1 MNQLAAK
8 MTGNDKQMI
17 SQLLKEQESFKMTAS
32 PPPQKNGILLM
43 KPFNKWLEEAKETE
57 AAKML
62 FSEFWHEGEVCILFA
77 DSNLGKSL
85 LAVQIADS
93 ISKGEPI
100 KGFKLEAEKQP
111 ILYFDFELT
120 KKQVEVRYSEKDAN
134 SRTYQNHYLFDKNFE
149 RIEIDPDS
157 DIPNDSDFEQLL
169 NDSIEQCIIAKGAK
183 ILIIDNITFLKNE
196 TEKAKNATP
205 LMAYLKKLKN
215 KYSLS
220 ILVLSHTPKRDL
232 SKPITQNDINGSK
245 MVFNFI
251 DSCFAIGQSTSDNSI
266 RYIKQVKARNTPI
279 IYDSENVVVCSL
291 VKYSNFVEFEYL
303 NNGAEREHLKQA
315 SDKDRQSLIEQVKQL
330 ANEGKSQRQ
339 IAAELSLA
347 LGTVNKYL
355 KTN

>member
-1 MNQLAAK
+1 MNQNTPQLNS
-8 MTGNDKQMI
+8 NDKQI
-17 SQLLKEQESFKMTAS
+17 VLQLLKEQESFKMNATE
-32 PPPQKNGILLM
+32 PKQKNGILLM

-57 AAKML
+57 APKML
-62 FSEFWHEGEVCILFA
+62 FSEFWHENEVCILFA

-93 ISKGEPI
+93 ISKGKPI

-111 ILYFDFELT
+111 VLYFDFELT
-120 KKQVEVRYSEKDAN
+120 KKQVEVRYSQKSEN
-134 SRTYQNHYLFDKNFE
+134 SRKYQNHYSFDENFE

-157 DIPNDSDFEQLL
+157 EIPDDTDFEKIL

-205 LMAYLKKLKN
+205 LMSYLKKLKN

-220 ILVLSHTPKRDL
+220 ILILSHTPKRDL

-251 DSCFAIGQSTSDNSI
+251 DSCFAIGQSTSDSGI

-291 VKYSNFVEFEYL
+291 VKYSNFVEFEFL
-303 NNGAEREHLKQA
+303 NFGAEREHLKQA
-315 SDKDRQSLIEQVKQL
+315 SDKDRQSIIEEVKQL
-330 ANEGKSQRQ
+330 SKEGKNQRQ
-339 IAAELSLA
+339 IAAEKSLA

-355 KTN
+355 KTP